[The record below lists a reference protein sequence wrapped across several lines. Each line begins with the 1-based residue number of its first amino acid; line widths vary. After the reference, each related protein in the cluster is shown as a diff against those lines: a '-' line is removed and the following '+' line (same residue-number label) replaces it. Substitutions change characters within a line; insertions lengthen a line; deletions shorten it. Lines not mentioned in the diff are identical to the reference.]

1 MVYLQPHQYAVGTP
15 NGCEK
20 IIHAM
25 SHSLTNQEQ
34 RQCCMSVDFSNAFNT
49 VDRGMLLRKLY
60 STIEL
65 EQAWR
70 IGHFA
75 YSTPSLL
82 LLGDKSQSHLTSSN
96 GVRQGDPLSTL
107 LFSLAIH
114 DTYDSVAKSASVT
127 LYGFVDD

>member
-1 MVYLQPHQYAVGTP
+1 
-15 NGCEK
+15 
-20 IIHAM
+20 
-25 SHSLTNQEQ
+25 
-34 RQCCMSVDFSNAFNT
+34 MSVDFSNAFNT

-60 STIEL
+60 STTEL
-65 EQAWR
+65 EQAWK

-82 LLGDKSQSHLTSSN
+82 LLGDKSQPHLTSSN

-114 DTYDSVAKSASVT
+114 DTYDSVAESASVT
-127 LYGFVDD
+127 LYGFVDDLQIIGTPDQMMKAFKRCDC